1 MNNSNAYTI
10 VGALGQNFIK
20 PKYLV
25 GFITTVIL
33 ININLDSDTLNSCAE
48 FLCVVFKHFMEF
60 TPEKNLI
67 YTENFK
73 ACSY

>member
-1 MNNSNAYTI
+1 MNNSNTYTI
-10 VGALGQNFIK
+10 VGALGPNFIK
-20 PKYLV
+20 SKYLA

-48 FLCVVFKHFMEF
+48 FLCVLFKHFMEF

-67 YTENFK
+67 YTGNFK